1 MINAEAIDGVN
12 DAEIEMVEVPEWP
25 GGKVWIRTFTLEQHG
40 AMMAGLRDDKD
51 DDHAHLLLVVAMTLC
66 DEAGTLL
73 YDWKDPASLHRL
85 GQRRVHTLEGVYAR
99 SSKLNAL
106 TESKED
112 IVGKSQ
118 AGQTNGSATG

>member
-1 MINAEAIDGVN
+1 MINAEAIDGIN

-25 GGKVWIRTFTLEQHG
+25 GGKVWIRTLTLEQHG
-40 AMMAGLRDDKD
+40 VMLAALRKDKD
-51 DDHAHLLLVVAMTLC
+51 DDHGHLLLVLLMTLC

-73 YDWKDPASLHRL
+73 YDWKDPASLQRL
-85 GQRRVHTLEGVYAR
+85 GQRRVRTLERLYEA

-106 TESKED
+106 TESEED

-118 AGQTNGSATG
+118 AGQISDSATG